1 MLTLLGTDAY
11 PEFRHHQLEAS
22 LSAALGA
29 PTTLS
34 AQWLYL
40 LDAPA
45 GLDDAGV
52 VRASE
57 LLEAVGRASP
67 REKGAVYVA
76 PRKGT
81 ISPWSSKASD
91 IFRSCGLGKLVRRV
105 ERAIVLRAFQD
116 GRALPPD
123 ALAPAFPLLHDRMT
137 EGVYDDLTDLFSV
150 GEPKPGR
157 VFDVLSE
164 GRAAIEKANVELG
177 LALYPDEIDYLADCC
192 AKAGKNPTDT
202 EIVMFGQ
209 VNSEHCR
216 HKIFNA
222 SWTLD
227 GTPEELSLF
236 KMIRHTHAAHPQ
248 GTLVAYSDNSGVIE
262 GFRSAAFVRDPATRA
277 YRFEEDQ
284 VDILMKVETHNHPTA
299 ISPFP
304 GAATGVGG
312 EIRDEAATGVGSRSK
327 CGICG
332 FMVSHLRLP
341 GHPMPWE
348 KETSAPARLASP
360 LSIMLEGPI
369 GGASFGNEF
378 GRPQLCGFFRTFEAE
393 ADGRSWGYDKPIMLA
408 GGMGNIRRSMALKK
422 DIPEGSLIVQIGG
435 PALRIGLGG
444 GAASSLVLGSND
456 AELDFNSVQ
465 RGNAEMQRRCQEVI
479 DECVALG
486 PEKNPI
492 LSIHDLGAGGLS
504 NGCPE
509 LVEKTGGRFYLRA
522 VHNEEPS
529 MSPMEI
535 WCCEAQER
543 YVLAIHPGARD
554 FFEKLCERERCP
566 VAFIGVATGDHRLV
580 LDDPHF
586 SDKPIDMDVGMLL
599 GKPPRMHRDATHRP
613 VVLPPV
619 AFASPAVRSA
629 PLSLGGAAV
638 ERSSPVPES
647 AGSQVPP
654 SPAPEPSPT
663 ERPENEED
671 GGAGVPPADAPLAA
685 GNAAPAEARAA
696 APAVRS
702 QAPLNLVDPLLAEFE
717 ALAAKRNG
725 EPEPA
730 PAEPAEPAVAAVET
744 VEAVETAS
752 PAATASTAS
761 TASTPPAAAEPPPVA
776 PEAAEALYRVL
787 SHPTV
792 ADKTFLITITDR
804 TVTGT
809 VHRDQMCGPFQL
821 PVADNA
827 VVTTGYL
834 GFDGAA
840 MACGERAPVA
850 VTDAPASGRLAVA
863 EAVLNLASSGVP
875 ELGQIKLSA
884 NWMAACGEPG
894 QDAALYDTVRAV
906 AMEFCPAAS
915 LSIPVGKDS
924 CSMST
929 VWSDNGE
936 HRQLSPVSL
945 VVSAFGP
952 VPDVRV
958 GVTPDLKPLPG
969 TSLVLVDFS
978 DGRRRLGGSILAQCW
993 NLVGGDVPDFDDPRR
1008 LVAFYPVFQ
1017 RLLAEGRLLAAH
1029 DRSDGGLAATV
1040 AEMAMSGGA
1049 GVRLALPPA
1058 GTQQEVL
1065 ATLFNEE
1072 PGMVVQVRD
1081 TDADAVLA
1089 AFAEAGLAASRIG
1102 SVEPGGRFL
1111 SATFGETVR
1120 LDVPVARLR
1129 SVWSET
1135 SVRMRELRD
1144 NPDCARQERENA
1156 ADEKLAPMA
1165 FALTYDPEAVPRL
1178 ADPNARPRVAIL
1190 REEGVNGHV
1199 EMAAAFTLAGFEAVD
1214 VHTTDLIAGRADLK
1228 DFAGLVACGGF
1239 SYGDV
1244 LGAGS
1249 GWARTILYNNRLRD
1263 MFEAFF
1269 NRPTTFTLGVCNG
1282 CQMVSQLRDV
1292 IPGAH
1297 DWPHFIHNRSMQFE
1311 ARYETVEVMKSPSI
1325 LLSGME
1331 GSRIPIAVAHG
1342 EGFARFE
1349 TAEARARVLVTE
1361 RAALRYVDGSGQP
1374 TERYPFN
1381 PNGSEGGLTGFT
1393 THDGRATIMMPHPE
1407 RGFRSVQ
1414 LSWRPANLFNGEAGP
1429 WMRMFRNARA
1439 FVG

>member
-1 MLTLLGTDAY
+1 MFTLLGTDAF
-11 PEFRHHQLEAS
+11 PEFRLRQLEEAAS
-22 LSAALGA
+22 RALGA
-29 PTTLS
+29 PVSLE
-34 AQWLYL
+34 ARWIYL
-40 LDAPA
+40 LDTPA
-45 GLDDAGV
+45 GLGDPDV

-105 ERAIVLRAFQD
+105 ERAVVFKATRD
-116 GRALPPD
+116 GKPVPPKD
-123 ALAPAFPLLHDRMT
+123 LAPAFPALHDRMT
-137 EGVYDDLTDLFSV
+137 EGVYDDLSDIFAA
-150 GEPKPGR
+150 GKPQPGR
-157 VFDVLSE
+157 VFDVLAE

-227 GTPEELSLF
+227 GTAEELSLF
-236 KMIRHTHAAHPQ
+236 KMIRHTHASHPQ

-262 GFRSAAFVRDPATRA
+262 GFRSEAFVRDPATRV

-312 EIRDEAATGVGSRSK
+312 EIRDESATGTGSRSK

-332 FMVSHLRLP
+332 FMVSNLRIP
-341 GHPMPWE
+341 GHALPWE
-348 KETSAPARLASP
+348 RETSAPARLASP
-360 LSIMLEGPI
+360 LAIMIEGPI
-369 GGASFGNEF
+369 GGAAFGNEF

-422 DIPEGSLIVQIGG
+422 DIPAGSLIVQIGG
-435 PALRIGLGG
+435 PAMRIGLGG

-509 LVEKTGGRFYLRA
+509 LVEKTGGRFDLRA
-522 VHNEEPS
+522 VHNEEPA
-529 MSPMEI
+529 MTPMEI

-543 YVLAIHPGARD
+543 YVLAIDPAARG
-554 FFEKLCERERCP
+554 FFEQLCARERCP
-566 VAFIGVATGDHRLV
+566 VAFVGVATGDHRLV
-580 LDDPHF
+580 LEDSHF
-586 SDKPIDMDVGMLL
+586 GDKPIDMDIGMLL
-599 GKPPRMHRDATHRP
+599 GKPPRMHRDATRRP
-613 VVLPPV
+613 VSLPPV

-629 PLSLGGAAV
+629 PLAPAQAAV
-638 ERSSPVPES
+638 ESLKGKVESSE
-647 AGSQVPP
+647 
-654 SPAPEPSPT
+654 
-663 ERPENEED
+663 
-671 GGAGVPPADAPLAA
+671 
-685 GNAAPAEARAA
+685 APAEAPAEQDAGRETPDE
-696 APAVRS
+696 APAPAAR
-702 QAPLNLVDPLLAEFE
+702 PLPAEPSDPLLAEFE

-725 EPEPA
+725 EPVEEPASDPTEAPAEASVTPVEEQPFNLSTLTSQLPAEEPA
-730 PAEPAEPAVAAVET
+730 PPA
-744 VEAVETAS
+744 
-752 PAATASTAS
+752 
-761 TASTPPAAAEPPPVA
+761 PPPVA
-776 PEAAEALYRVL
+776 PEAADALWRVL

-792 ADKTFLITITDR
+792 ADKTFLITIADR

-827 VVTTGYL
+827 VVTTGYK
-834 GFDGAA
+834 GYDGAA

-850 VTDAPASGRLAVA
+850 VVDAPASGRLAVA
-863 EAVLNLASSGVP
+863 EAVLNLASAGVP
-875 ELGQIKLSA
+875 EIGQIKLSA

-906 AMEFCPAAS
+906 AMEFCPAAG

-929 VWSDNGE
+929 VWSDGGAE

-958 GVTPDLKPLPG
+958 GVAPDLKPVAG
-969 TSLVLVDFS
+969 SSLLLVDLAQ
-978 DGRRRLGGSILAQCW
+978 GRRRLAGSILAQCW
-993 NLVGGDVPDFDDPRR
+993 NLVGGDVPDFDDPAR
-1008 LVAFYPVFQ
+1008 LVAFYGVFQ
-1017 RLLAEGRLLAAH
+1017 KLLREGKLLAAH
-1029 DRSDGGLAATV
+1029 DRSDGGLAVAV
-1040 AEMAMSGGA
+1040 AEMAMAGGC
-1049 GVRLALPPA
+1049 GVSLRLPSA
-1058 GTQQEVL
+1058 GTQQDVL
-1065 ATLFNEE
+1065 AVLFNEE
-1072 PGMVVQVRD
+1072 PGMVVQVA
-1081 TDADAVLA
+1081 DADLDAVAA
-1089 AFAEAGLAASRIG
+1089 AFEAAGLPAQRLG
-1102 SVEPGGRFL
+1102 PVDPRGRFL
-1111 SATFGETVR
+1111 TATFGETIR
-1120 LDVPVARLR
+1120 LDVPMARVR
-1129 SVWSET
+1129 AVWSEN
-1135 SVRMRELRD
+1135 SCRMRELRD
-1144 NPDCARQERENA
+1144 NPDAARAERENA
-1156 ADEKLAPMA
+1156 ADENLAPMS
-1165 FALTYDPEAVPRL
+1165 FALTYEPEAVPNL
-1178 ADPNARPRVAIL
+1178 ADPSARPRVAIL

-1199 EMAAAFTLAGFEAVD
+1199 EMAAAFTFAGFDAVD
-1214 VHTTDLIAGRADLK
+1214 VHTTDLLEGRADLK
-1228 DFAGLVACGGF
+1228 DFHGLVACGGF

-1249 GWARTILYNNRLRD
+1249 GWANTILYNERLRD

-1269 NRPTTFTLGVCNG
+1269 ARPQTFTLGVCNG
-1282 CQMVSQLRDV
+1282 CQMVSQLRDI
-1292 IPGAH
+1292 IPGAS
-1297 DWPHFIHNRSMQFE
+1297 DWPRFIHNRSMQFE
-1311 ARYETVEVMKSPSI
+1311 ARYATVEVMKSPSI
-1325 LLSGME
+1325 LLQGME
-1331 GSRIPIAVAHG
+1331 GSRLPIAVAHG
-1342 EGFARFE
+1342 EGFARFG
-1349 TAEARARVLVTE
+1349 TGEARARVLATE
-1361 RAALRYVDGSGQP
+1361 RAALRYVDGAGAP

-1381 PNGSEGGLTGFT
+1381 PNGSEDGLTGFT
-1393 THDGRATIMMPHPE
+1393 TLDGRATIMMPHPE

-1414 LSWRPANLFNGEAGP
+1414 LSWRPAGFCDGESGP
-1429 WMRMFRNARA
+1429 WMRMFRNARS